1 MKADAYLTTELIR
14 KQKEEEKKQK
24 EDIDKLQKLLN
35 IGYEQALAIY
45 NQTRTQENVALKRPD
60 LLFANRKKN
69 LDTEIRESISSRVN
83 YSFWSGSK

>member
-1 MKADAYLTTELIR
+1 M
-14 KQKEEEKKQK
+14 
-24 EDIDKLQKLLN
+24 QKLLN

-69 LDTEIRESISSRVN
+69 LDTEIREVLVPELITHFGVDQ
-83 YSFWSGSK
+83 SKRICLDVDCLVEDMRG